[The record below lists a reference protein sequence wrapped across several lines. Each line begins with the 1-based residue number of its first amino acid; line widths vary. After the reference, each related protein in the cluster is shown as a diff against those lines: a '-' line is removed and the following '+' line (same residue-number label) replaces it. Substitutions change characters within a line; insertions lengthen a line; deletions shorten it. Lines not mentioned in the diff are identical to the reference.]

1 MSEPNVSND
10 SLINQYQ
17 PEAISFITTISAC
30 INTLYYVSALGMG
43 ILNASVVGLTFLIFI
58 AIVVLSISFLV
69 SWIDKKNQENQENQ
83 FKILKNISKYCKKN
97 NFSKYYPEKIL
108 KNLNAIPDT
117 YSWRLMLLL
126 SICFIA
132 DILVSSTILTTLTYL
147 ILGSTI
153 QQEFSFQLFL
163 LCCSF
168 LVSLVLGCMR
178 SYNFEALIKNRNK
191 IKNFAKNLLQNRVD
205 PNKLIDEPNL
215 TSRQFLIGI
224 ILFLITTVAIFFLLN
239 HILLISQSSLFSAKL
254 IQMITMIE
262 SYIHG
267 YALLASLVVGFVVF
281 RIYRSFQLSNPDW
294 QLINSFINVISTYAI
309 IIIFSQKFIILFVT
323 LFSIPISAPQI
334 ALANFLIPVIASA
347 ISIFHAYSFFT
358 FYMDE
363 RELNTNICYMQEY
376 APKAAFANSANSSTV
391 SDANDTEFNNHPAN
405 QMSGLK

>member
-43 ILNASVVGLTFLIFI
+43 ILNASVVGPTFLIFI
-58 AIVVLSISFLV
+58 AVVVLSISLFV
-69 SWIDKKNQENQENQ
+69 SWIDKKNQENQKNQ
-83 FKILKNISKYCKKN
+83 FRILKKISEFKN
-97 NFSKYYPEKIL
+97 NQLKKYYPEKIL
-108 KNLNAIPDT
+108 NNLNAIPDT

-126 SICFIA
+126 SMCFIA
-132 DILVSSTILTTLTYL
+132 DILVSSSILTTLTYL

-191 IKNFAKNLLQNRVD
+191 IKNFAKNLLQDRVD
-205 PNKLIDEPNL
+205 PNKLIVEPNL

-224 ILFLITTVAIFFLLN
+224 FLFLITTVAIFFLLN

-376 APKAAFANSANSSTV
+376 APKAAFYDNENSLTENV
-391 SDANDTEFNNHPAN
+391 ANDTEFSPHPKESI
-405 QMSGLK
+405 QGLP

>member
-43 ILNASVVGLTFLIFI
+43 ILNASVVGPTFLIFI
-58 AIVVLSISFLV
+58 AVVVLSISLFV
-69 SWIDKKNQENQENQ
+69 SWIDKKNQENQKNQ
-83 FKILKNISKYCKKN
+83 FRILKKISEFKN
-97 NFSKYYPEKIL
+97 NQLKKYYPEKIL
-108 KNLNAIPDT
+108 NNLNAIPDT

-126 SICFIA
+126 SMCFIA
-132 DILVSSTILTTLTYL
+132 DILVSSTILTTFTYL

-191 IKNFAKNLLQNRVD
+191 IKNFAKNLLQDRVD
-205 PNKLIDEPNL
+205 PNKLIVEPNL

-224 ILFLITTVAIFFLLN
+224 FLFLITTVAIFFLLN

-376 APKAAFANSANSSTV
+376 APKAAFYDNENSLTENV
-391 SDANDTEFNNHPAN
+391 ANDTEFSPHPKESI
-405 QMSGLK
+405 QGLP

>member
-43 ILNASVVGLTFLIFI
+43 ILNASVVGPTFLIFI
-58 AIVVLSISFLV
+58 AVVVLSISLFV
-69 SWIDKKNQENQENQ
+69 SWIDKKNQENQKNQ
-83 FKILKNISKYCKKN
+83 FRILKKISEFKN
-97 NFSKYYPEKIL
+97 NQLKKYYPEKIL
-108 KNLNAIPDT
+108 NNLNAIPDT

-126 SICFIA
+126 SMCFIA

-191 IKNFAKNLLQNRVD
+191 IKNFAKNLLQDRVD
-205 PNKLIDEPNL
+205 PNKLIVEPNL

-376 APKAAFANSANSSTV
+376 APKAAFYDNENSLTENV
-391 SDANDTEFNNHPAN
+391 ANDTEFSPHPKESI
-405 QMSGLK
+405 QGLP

>member
-1 MSEPNVSND
+1 MNEQHVSND
-10 SLINQYQ
+10 SLVNQYQ

-43 ILNASVVGLTFLIFI
+43 ILNASVVGITFLIFI
-58 AIVVLSISFLV
+58 AILVLSISFFV
-69 SWIDKKNQENQENQ
+69 SWIDKKNKENQKNQ
-83 FKILKNISKYCKKN
+83 FDILKKISNYSNKSNLTNKFPKKILN
-97 NFSKYYPEKIL
+97 NL
-108 KNLNAIPDT
+108 HLIPDS
-117 YSWRLMLLL
+117 YSWRLILLL
-126 SICFIA
+126 GMSFIA
-132 DILVSSTILTTLTYL
+132 DILVSSTIITTLTYL

-168 LVSLVLGCMR
+168 LVSLVLSCMR

-191 IKNFAKNLLQNRVD
+191 IKNFAKSLLDNNVD
-205 PNKLIDEPNL
+205 SNILINEPNL
-215 TSRQFLIGI
+215 TSRQFFVGV
-224 ILFLITTVAIFFLLN
+224 ILFFITTVAIFFLLN

-309 IIIFSQKFIILFVT
+309 VIIFSQKFIILFVT
-323 LFSIPISAPQI
+323 LFSIPITASQI

-363 RELNTNICYMQEY
+363 RELNTNICYMQDY
-376 APKAAFANSANSSTV
+376 APKAAFDDNTNSSTV
-391 SDANDTEFNNHPAN
+391 NVANDREFSPPPNEN
-405 QMSGLK
+405 MSGLQ

>member
-1 MSEPNVSND
+1 MSEPTVSND

-43 ILNASVVGLTFLIFI
+43 ILNASVVGLTFLVLI
-58 AIVVLSISFLV
+58 AIVVLSISYFV

-83 FKILKNISKYCKKN
+83 FKILKKISDYSKKSSL
-97 NFSKYYPEKIL
+97 SKFPKKIL
-108 KNLNAIPDT
+108 NNLNAIPDS

-126 SICFIA
+126 SMCFIA
-132 DILVSSTILTTLTYL
+132 DILVSSTILTTFTYL

-191 IKNFAKNLLQNRVD
+191 IKNFAKSLLFSNVD
-205 PNKLIDEPNL
+205 PDKPIDEPSL
-215 TSRQFLIGI
+215 TTRQFLIGI
-224 ILFLITTVAIFFLLN
+224 ILFFITTIAIFFLLN

-267 YALLASLVVGFVVF
+267 YALLASLVMGFVVF
-281 RIYRSFQLSNPDW
+281 RIYRSFQLDNPDW
-294 QLINSFINVISTYAI
+294 QLINSFINIISTYAI
-309 IIIFSQKFIILFVT
+309 VIIFSQKFIILFVT

-334 ALANFLIPVIASA
+334 ALANFLIPVIASG

-363 RELNTNICYMQEY
+363 RELNTNICYMKKFT
-376 APKAAFANSANSSTV
+376 PSIDFNDIISNPSIDGPLIHTGSNSNVTQQGP
-391 SDANDTEFNNHPAN
+391 D
-405 QMSGLK
+405 LK